1 MDQSK
6 HAFIS
11 GLDGDSADYAIEKGR
26 WVNMRN
32 MRTGSADALLSNT
45 SDVEPIGSTVPLTI
59 TLPTGTNIALGSC
72 YDEAGDR
79 ILRLNWN
86 SLTSH
91 GIYALYPDGTTYTV
105 LLSAD
110 VTGGLGFSKYSP
122 IHSCFVLNGNLYWVD
137 STNQQP
143 RRLNIDAG
151 IKAYQSGFVTTVAP
165 YSLPV
170 AQSVISWIRRPP
182 GLCLSAVKSV
192 DGSYANNFVRYGSFL
207 FARRY
212 QYRDYEFS
220 TLSAYSKLVPYND
233 NDDNA
238 TNRVD
243 VTFPLGEQFEQDVL
257 QVDLVA
263 IYLDEGVARIVRSW
277 NRTNAADAA
286 AMAAHNAGT
295 PLTYAFFAD
304 QTGTVL
310 ASTYVDKLFDS
321 VPIFAETTE
330 RGRNRTFMAD
340 YTIGYDASTV
350 TSSLTATTGIAG
362 GSAAGGII
370 GPVVSSSAITGVT
383 IGGVAVAYVAG
394 NALPV
399 GTLQLG
405 TFSTP
410 SVGPA
415 EVVVITVAGA
425 CDTVRVRY
433 STDGVSFTNVDQAYT
448 ADGDYTFPGIPINAN
463 DGTFLT
469 WICALLN

>member
-6 HAFIS
+6 HGFIS
-11 GLDGDSADYAIEKGR
+11 GLDADSADYAIEKGR

-32 MRTGSADALLSNT
+32 MRTGSADSLLSNT
-45 SDVEPIGSTVPLTI
+45 SDLEAIGSTVPLLI
-59 TLPTGTNIALGSC
+59 QLPAGDNIELGSC

-79 ILRLNWN
+79 VLRLNWN
-86 SLTSH
+86 SNRDH
-91 GIYALYPDGTTYTV
+91 GIYALYPDDTSYIV

-143 RRLNIDAG
+143 RRLSIDAG
-151 IKAYQSGFVTTVAP
+151 IKAYQPGFVTTFAP

-192 DGSYANNFVRYGSFL
+192 DSSYTNNFIRYGSFL

-212 QYRDYEFS
+212 QYRDYELS

-238 TNRVD
+238 TNRAD
-243 VTFPLGEQFEQDVL
+243 VTFPLAEPFEQDIL
-257 QVDLVA
+257 QIDLVA

-286 AMAAHNAGT
+286 AIAAHNAGTT

-321 VPIFAETTE
+321 VPIFSETTE
-330 RGRNRTFMAD
+330 RGRNRTFMGD
-340 YTIGYDASTV
+340 YTIGYDA
-350 TSSLTATTGIAG
+350 ATTTSLAAATVAPG
-362 GSAAGGII
+362 GTALGLVATN
-370 GPVVSSSAITGVT
+370 VNTLVNITIDGDQV
-383 IGGVAVAYVAG
+383 IFVLGAPF
-394 NALPV
+394 PV
-399 GTLQLG
+399 GPLQPSEY
-405 TFSTP
+405 STP
-410 SVGPA
+410 HVGGG
-415 EVVVITVAGA
+415 ELFVVTVAGV
-425 CDTVRVRY
+425 CTTVRVRY
-433 STDGVSFTNVDQAYT
+433 GTDGSSFTNVDQPYV
-448 ADGDYTFPGIPINAN
+448 ADGDYIFPAIPIAPN
-463 DGTFLT
+463 DGTFAT
-469 WICALLN
+469 WIVSTI